1 MQLVIEKLE
10 PGYCSVIT
18 EAELWAGIRNRRE
31 EIRIAALLSNF
42 QVIPLT
48 TSVARSTGRLMR
60 GKSSGEIKAHF
71 ADAMIAA
78 SAIEVNQTI
87 LIADGRS
94 NRLLKNPDFAKNNWS
109 SRYENWDDFGLFTPF
124 SAAC

>member
-78 SAIEVNQTI
+78 SAIEVNQTV
-87 LIADGRS
+87 LTADGRS
-94 NRLLKNPDFAKNNWS
+94 KRV
-109 SRYENWDDFGLFTPF
+109 FGD
-124 SAAC
+124 SAEYLVYR

>member
-1 MQLVIEKLE
+1 MRLVVDNLE

-78 SAIEVNQTI
+78 SAIEMNQTI
-87 LIADGRS
+87 LTADGRS
-94 NRLLKNPDFAKNNWS
+94 KRV
-109 SRYENWDDFGLFTPF
+109 FGD
-124 SAAC
+124 SAEYLVYR